1 MGFFVIADDGNKY
14 GPADLATLN
23 AWIAEGRLQP
33 NTILEEVQTMERR
46 PASTVP
52 GLNFPGA
59 PGPQAARTYANPTA
73 GPNIGQPN
81 VGQPGGYSYQPGN
94 YGMSGMGGGISA
106 EATSELNKA
115 WMCAVVGFLC
125 CGFLPIYGIICANK
139 AESLGHP
146 QGKTAK
152 IVNIVILVLICGGA
166 VAGGLLQ
173 SVIR

>member
-59 PGPQAARTYANPTA
+59 QAHKPRELTPTRLRDRT
-73 GPNIGQPN
+73 
-81 VGQPGGYSYQPGN
+81 
-94 YGMSGMGGGISA
+94 SA
-106 EATSELNKA
+106 SQTWASREATAISLVTTECPV
-115 WMCAVVGFLC
+115 WAVESAPKLR
-125 CGFLPIYGIICANK
+125 AN
-139 AESLGHP
+139 STRPG
-146 QGKTAK
+146 
-152 IVNIVILVLICGGA
+152 
-166 VAGGLLQ
+166 
-173 SVIR
+173 